1 MRPCAMALIL
11 THAAIL
17 TIDPSNRELRD
28 HDIRIADGVITA
40 IAPALSAMPGDTI
53 IDCHGAMVTPGLVN
67 VHTHAATALF
77 RGLAEDLPR
86 DFWAGAYRVP
96 GQERFTEA
104 DYALSLRAACAEF
117 LLNGVTFIA
126 DRLAGMDRL
135 APVIERS
142 GLRAMVGSTLTDGRA
157 AAGWAETDRL
167 LDRYGT
173 NPAASRVT
181 AAIAPHA
188 LDSCDDALLA
198 EASRRAERA
207 EARVVLHVA
216 QSAPEVAA
224 VRRRGHAGVLAC
236 LRRAGLATPRTL
248 AAHAIYLDET
258 EIEGWCADGIAIAHC
273 PASNLKIEAR
283 TLSLHRFVGRVAVGL
298 GTDWTAS
305 DNAMDMIWE
314 ARLAALVGKQSAGD
328 PTALP
333 VAAMLRMM
341 TIDGARAL
349 GLDHL
354 IGSVEVGK
362 RADLVVWDLNRLE
375 MAPAHDLGANLLY
388 SASPRSVRD
397 VIVDGA
403 ILVKGGR
410 LVREDEAAL
419 VEAMRAAGW
428 GGLPAR

>member
-1 MRPCAMALIL
+1 MRAWVMALIL

-17 TIDPSNRELRD
+17 TMDAAHRTLLGQ
-28 HDIRIADGVITA
+28 DIRVEAGCITA
-40 IAPALSAMPGDTI
+40 IGPGLPLAPDDSV
-53 IDCHGAMVTPGLVN
+53 IDCRHALVTPGLVN

-77 RGLAEDLPR
+77 RGLAENLPR

-96 GQERFTEA
+96 GQDRFTAA

-117 LLNGVTFIA
+117 LLNGVTCIA

-135 APVIERS
+135 APVIEAS
-142 GLRAMVGSTLTDGRA
+142 GLRAVVGSTLTDARA
-157 AAGWAETDRL
+157 AEAWAETDWL
-167 LDRYGT
+167 IDRFGT
-173 NPAASRVT
+173 DPARSRIT
-181 AAIAPHA
+181 TAIAPHA
-188 LDSCDDALLA
+188 LDSCSDALLA
-198 EASRRAERA
+198 DVSRRAER
-207 EARVVLHVA
+207 EDARVVLHVA

-224 VRRRGHAGVLAC
+224 VRARGHAGALGC
-236 LRRAGLATPRTL
+236 LRRAGLATPRTV
-248 AAHAIYLDET
+248 AAHAIYLDES

-283 TLSLHRFVGRVAVGL
+283 TIPLHRYVGRVPVGL

-333 VAAMLRMM
+333 VATMLRMM
-341 TIDGARAL
+341 TVEGARVL
-349 GLDHL
+349 GMDHVT
-354 IGSVEVGK
+354 GSVEVGK
-362 RADLVVWDLNRLE
+362 RADLVVWNLDRLE

-397 VIVDGA
+397 VMVDGTV
-403 ILVKGGR
+403 LVRDGR
-410 LVREDEAAL
+410 LVEEEEAAL
-419 VEAMRAAGW
+419 VAAMRRAGW
-428 GGLPAR
+428 GGLPA